1 MKTTMHWLLPL
12 LLALAATACA
22 TSGGTPG
29 DGAPAAIEPA
39 SAAVDDYKIGIDDMV
54 SVSVWRNPELSVVV
68 PVRPDGRISVP
79 LVGDVP
85 AAGLTPQAV
94 AANIQEAL
102 ATYVRDPKV
111 AVILTELRSHE
122 YLSRVR
128 VTGAVE
134 NPVSL
139 PHRQGMT
146 VLDAVLAAG
155 GITEF
160 AAPNRTVLYRRNG
173 TGSESY
179 AVKLDSILKSGEL
192 ATNYP
197 VMPGD
202 IVTIPERAF

>member
-1 MKTTMHWLLPL
+1 MKNTMQWLVPL

-22 TSGGTPG
+22 TTGGTPG
-29 DGAPAAIEPA
+29 AGAPAAMEPA

-85 AAGLTPQAV
+85 AAGLTPQVV

-128 VTGAVE
+128 VTGAVQT
-134 NPVSL
+134 PVSL

-155 GITEF
+155 GVTEF

-173 TGSESY
+173 DGSESY
-179 AVKLDSILKSGEL
+179 AVKLDAILKSGEL

>member
-1 MKTTMHWLLPL
+1 MRWFLPL
-12 LLALAATACA
+12 LLAIATSACA
-22 TSGGTPG
+22 TSRGPMESA
-29 DGAPAAIEPA
+29 APAAAEP
-39 SAAVDDYKIGIDDMV
+39 SAAAIDDYKIGIDDMV

-85 AAGLTPQAV
+85 AAGMTPQAV

-134 NPVSL
+134 KPVSL

-173 TGSESY
+173 SGSETSY
-179 AVKLDSILKSGEL
+179 PVKLDAILKSGEL

-202 IVTIPERAF
+202 IVTVPERAF